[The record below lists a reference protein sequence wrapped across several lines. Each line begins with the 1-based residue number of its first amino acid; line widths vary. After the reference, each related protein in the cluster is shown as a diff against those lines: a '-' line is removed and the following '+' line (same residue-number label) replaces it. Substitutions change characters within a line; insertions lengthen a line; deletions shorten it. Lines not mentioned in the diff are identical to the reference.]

1 MLDEAYQALSELQDT
16 HWWNVGARHIYR
28 RLLDLGVVP
37 NKEQLRMLD
46 IGCGPGANLELLG
59 EYGRITGLDVSAQ
72 ALMKIAARPAM
83 GLVQASVDALPFAA
97 DSFDG
102 VHLLGVIEHLDDD
115 LAALQEAVRVSKHGA
130 AVVLLTSA
138 LPILWSHHDE
148 ANLHRRRYMRKQLA
162 ALFTQAGLRSEVLSY
177 QNFFVFPITLVVRMW
192 QRFTSDGPQFD
203 VGNPPEFINRL
214 LIWLV
219 RLEAWMIGR
228 VNLPIGVDLVAL
240 CRVRKGC
247 R

>member
-28 RLLDLGVVP
+28 RLLDLGIGP
-37 NKEQLRMLD
+37 NKGRLRMLD
-46 IGCGPGANLELLG
+46 VGCGPGANLELLG
-59 EYGRITGLDVSAQ
+59 EYGRISGLDISTQ
-72 ALMKIAARPAM
+72 ALLKVAVRPAL

-115 LAALQEAVRVSKHGA
+115 LAAFQEAVRVGKDGA

-148 ANLHRRRYMRKQLA
+148 ANLHRRRYLRPQLA
-162 ALFTQAGLRSEVLSY
+162 TLFAQAGLRAEVLSY
-177 QNFFVFPITLVVRMW
+177 QNFFVFPFTLLVRIW
-192 QRFTSDGPQFD
+192 QRFTSRGPRFD
-203 VGNPPEFINRL
+203 VGNPPEFINRV
-214 LIWLV
+214 LISLV
-219 RLEAWMIGR
+219 RLEAWMLGR

-240 CRVRKGC
+240 CRVSKKN
-247 R
+247 